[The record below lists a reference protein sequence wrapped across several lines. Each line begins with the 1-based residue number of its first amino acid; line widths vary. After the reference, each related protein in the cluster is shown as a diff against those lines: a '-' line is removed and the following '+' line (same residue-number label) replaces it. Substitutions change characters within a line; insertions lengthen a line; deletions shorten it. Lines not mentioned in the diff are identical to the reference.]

1 MEEEDRDDL
10 DAPFPQAND
19 FEKII
24 SLIKIEKE
32 TLLQDNDYLTNL
44 LGVSLR
50 QVNYYL
56 AACVFLGIVN
66 KERLFTEY
74 GCTLRNK
81 GHDQF
86 LASISM
92 KIISLP
98 VFGDA
103 FFSKFFYGEDLENE
117 DVSEL
122 LSIHYG
128 IKNSAV
134 ADRRASTVRNWINW
148 IFSKRSLLF

>member
-1 MEEEDRDDL
+1 MEDEDKDEME
-10 DAPFPQAND
+10 APFPQAND
-19 FEKII
+19 FEKVI
-24 SLIKIEKE
+24 SLIKIKKE
-32 TLLQDNDYLTNL
+32 SLLQDNEYLTNL
-44 LGVSLR
+44 LNVSLR

-56 AACVFLGIVN
+56 AACVFLGIIN

-74 GCTLRNK
+74 GCILRNQ

-103 FFSKFFYGEDLENE
+103 FFSKFFYGEDMENE
-117 DVSEL
+117 DISEL
-122 LSIHYG
+122 LSINYD
-128 IKNSAV
+128 IKNAAV

-148 IFSKRSLLF
+148 IFSKRNALF